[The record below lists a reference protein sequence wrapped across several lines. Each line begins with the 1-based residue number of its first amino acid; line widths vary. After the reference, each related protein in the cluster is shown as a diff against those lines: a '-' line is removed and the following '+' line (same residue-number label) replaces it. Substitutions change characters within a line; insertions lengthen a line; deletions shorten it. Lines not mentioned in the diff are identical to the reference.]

1 MLCVSCN
8 SLPFKQIKLEGGYG
22 DYTGGIVFELDGEK
36 TGEEKAPVFEEN
48 KDGEKRLLFTFG
60 EDQIKKLKDLIKEK
74 IGIKKVVTANEAV
87 SDYRY
92 IVERL
97 K

>member
-8 SLPFKQIKLEGGYG
+8 SLPFKQIKLGGGYDG
-22 DYTGGIVFELDGEK
+22 YTGEIVFELDGDK
-36 TGEEKAPVFEEN
+36 TAEEKAPVFGED
-48 KDGEKRLLFTFG
+48 KDGKKRLLFTFD
-60 EDQIKKLKDLIKEK
+60 EDQLKKLKDLIKEK

-92 IVERL
+92 ILERL